1 MFHNH
6 SMMVPFAFSNT
17 ERAIASPYFI
27 IFDWHGVAAIAECV
41 KAAVQLKEALKQ
53 RVLQEGQKIS

>member
-1 MFHNH
+1 
-6 SMMVPFAFSNT
+6 MMVPFAFSNT